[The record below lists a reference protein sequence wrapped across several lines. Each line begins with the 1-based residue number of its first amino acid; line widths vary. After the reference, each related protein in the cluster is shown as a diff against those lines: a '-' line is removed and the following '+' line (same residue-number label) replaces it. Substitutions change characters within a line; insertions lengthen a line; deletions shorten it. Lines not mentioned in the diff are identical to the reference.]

1 MKLEGKRVA
10 VLVENFYE
18 DLELWYPVLRF
29 REEGARVSIVGPRAE
44 KFTSK
49 NGYPAQADLAIDQAS
64 AKDFDAVII
73 PGGYAPDQMRRT
85 PAMVEFVRRADEA
98 GAVIGA
104 ICHGGWMLASAGIV
118 RGRRLTCFFS
128 IKDDLVNAG
137 ARYEDREAVRDAIER
152 VGLAPLASLLEPV
165 DGVHAI
171 GSPVI
176 QLVGAEPCLRDAATD
191 LVRLGPTSGNDPRDM
206 AGRRVL

>member
-73 PGGYAPDQMRRT
+73 PGGYAPDHMRRT

-137 ARYEDREAVRDAIER
+137 ARYEDREVVRDGNLVTSRVPADLPAFCRTLIE
-152 VGLAPLASLLEPV
+152 AM
-165 DGVHAI
+165 
-171 GSPVI
+171 
-176 QLVGAEPCLRDAATD
+176 AEAKVPAA
-191 LVRLGPTSGNDPRDM
+191 R
-206 AGRRVL
+206 